1 MELIR
6 SSTEGPARWYPP
18 SRRSRTLRKQ
28 AESLQTDVDDSRV
41 GARREDGC
49 PPTAYTSRKEAFIV
63 DLRVWSGQSLAPGVV
78 PAEAGLVVRRAR
90 DVPAGQE
97 EPVRHGVDV
106 RVRDDLPARRL
117 DLRKRG
123 FLRQHRELAER

>member
-63 DLRVWSGQSLAPGVV
+63 DLRVWSGQSLAPGAQHDIRAAIEIKVCDRTGAIFG
-78 PAEAGLVVRRAR
+78 AETKG
-90 DVPAGQE
+90 
-97 EPVRHGVDV
+97 
-106 RVRDDLPARRL
+106 RL
-117 DLRKRG
+117 TATLWLLIKR
-123 FLRQHRELAER
+123 LHVSLL